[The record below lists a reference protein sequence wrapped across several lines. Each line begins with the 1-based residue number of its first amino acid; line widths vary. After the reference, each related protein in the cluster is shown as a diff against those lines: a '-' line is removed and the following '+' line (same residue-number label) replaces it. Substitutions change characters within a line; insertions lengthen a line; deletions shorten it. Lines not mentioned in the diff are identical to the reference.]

1 MKNVALPLVTG
12 TRFKAITL
20 GLAMAYLLVIFWI
33 ALNRFTTTDVILPL
47 KPINTEALKKLGSF
61 TVRVKV
67 GMFIKNFPIFE
78 VSKNSIQAD
87 AIVWFQFN
95 GDAMHIDTIDRFS
108 FDNGKILSK
117 SPPDIKIVGS
127 EIFVRYNVA
136 FELKT
141 NLQFHRFPFE
151 DHRLPI
157 MLSNDFVTPEEMIF
171 YVDGSSFQV
180 FSKTAPAG
188 WRLKDLSVDTGI
200 QPLTL
205 DNQDASKTTEAPKAL
220 FIANFVKE
228 SSRRTLVI
236 FIPLFA
242 MVFLALFCFL
252 MNIANTTG
260 RVTMASSALTGLL
273 GYRFVIEQMLP
284 QVGYFTTTDNIYLLL
299 LIFCFINFAAQ
310 LFLTRVF
317 LVNTADPLTS
327 PQLELIGGWIF
338 VFLLLMLISATTYL
352 ILL

>member
-1 MKNVALPLVTG
+1 MV
-12 TRFKAITL
+12 
-20 GLAMAYLLVIFWI
+20 YLLVIFWV
-33 ALNRFTTTDVILPL
+33 ALHRFTTTDVITAL
-47 KPINTEALKKLGSF
+47 KPINTEALKKLGPF

-67 GMFIKNFPIFE
+67 GMFIKNFPVFD
-78 VSKNSIQAD
+78 VSKNLFQAD

-95 GDAMHIDTIDRFS
+95 GDEINIETIDRFS

-117 SPPDIKIVGS
+117 STPDIKVIGS
-127 EIFVRYNVA
+127 DVFVRYNVT

-141 NLQFHRFPFE
+141 TLQFHRFPFE

-171 YVDGSSFQV
+171 FVDGSSFQV

-188 WRLKDLSVDTGI
+188 WRFQDLSVDTGI
-200 QPLTL
+200 QPLVL
-205 DNQDASKTTEAPKAL
+205 DNQDAGKTTESPKAL

-228 SSRRTLVI
+228 SSRRALVI

-242 MVFLALFCFL
+242 MVFLGLLSFL
-252 MNIANTTG
+252 MNAANTTG
-260 RVTMASSALTGLL
+260 KVTLASSALTGLL
-273 GYRFVIEQMLP
+273 GYRFVIEQMIP

-299 LIFCFINFAAQ
+299 LIFAFINFAIQ
-310 LFLTRVF
+310 LFLTRIF
-317 LVNTADPLTS
+317 LVNTDGKAVGD
-327 PQLELIGGWIF
+327 QLELVGGWLF
-338 VFLLLMLISATTYL
+338 VTALIVLIGATTYL